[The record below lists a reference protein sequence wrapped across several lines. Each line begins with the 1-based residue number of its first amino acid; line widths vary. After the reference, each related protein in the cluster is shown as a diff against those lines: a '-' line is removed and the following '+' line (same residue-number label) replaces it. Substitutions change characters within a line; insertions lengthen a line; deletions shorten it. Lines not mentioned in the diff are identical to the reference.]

1 MNRFLRRGLL
11 GALAAIVAGLPLA
24 FLHAMSLPEFVV
36 AAVAGALYAMC
47 FPPNTGAYAD
57 NMMASAS
64 LGIPLWGVTNG
75 ILIPFLSGHP
85 IAWDA
90 AAMKSNFAQLLSW
103 ILFGAVLGALLQLFS
118 QLAAIWFGLEL
129 VPAATTPTN
138 VKRIV
143 ILGGGFAG
151 MKTAG
156 SLEEQFDG
164 DNGVSISLVSETN
177 ALLFTPML
185 RDTS

>member
-1 MNRFLRRGLL
+1 
-11 GALAAIVAGLPLA
+11 
-24 FLHAMSLPEFVV
+24 
-36 AAVAGALYAMC
+36 
-47 FPPNTGAYAD
+47 
-57 NMMASAS
+57 
-64 LGIPLWGVTNG
+64 
-75 ILIPFLSGHP
+75 
-85 IAWDA
+85 
-90 AAMKSNFAQLLSW
+90 MKSNFAQLLSW